1 MVKGKVTHFEIPVDK
16 MDRAKK
22 FYAEAFGW
30 NLMTTPGAAPGQEYV
45 MAIGTKVDAKGM
57 NTEVGAINGGIIARG
72 KPVKNPVITIEVDD
86 MDAAIEK
93 IKKLGGKILMPKT
106 SMAEMGFFGYFE
118 DSEGN
123 TMGLWQSSRRM

>member
-30 NLMTTPGAAPGQEYV
+30 NIMTVPGMAPGQDYT
-45 MAIGTKVDAKGM
+45 MANGTKVDEKGM
-57 NTEVGAINGGIIARG
+57 NVEVGAVNGGMVMRG

-106 SMAEMGFFGYFE
+106 AMAEMGFFGYFE

-123 TMGLWQSSRRM
+123 MMGLWQSSSRM